1 MSMMIHNKKQRE
13 TPSII
18 RRVSVLSLLLMTTV
32 LSACSTPMTAQNLCE
47 LKVLSL
53 LIPKQSEEA
62 VESGSLESIQVLKRS
77 QEKLNQTMDLIQKN
91 DSNHQDLSQM
101 LANSQ
106 AISKNID
113 VIAKNQDN
121 LNRLYDY
128 QIVVFEQIPS
138 IQAEYNL
145 LTDMMARKNY
155 PATQVV
161 IAKNQVFMGERILRS
176 IGSLSKSNEFSRHSM
191 DDFLADLETFNVYLH
206 AQLNGNAELGVERVK
221 DTEMR
226 ESLLSIQED
235 IQVILDSETF
245 KLLQKRE
252 PLASTYQAARD
263 NVEISDEIFIKLN
276 QLERNTAH

>member
-1 MSMMIHNKKQRE
+1 MSMIIHNKKQIE

-18 RRVSVLSLLLMTTV
+18 RRVSVLSLLLMTTL

-62 VESGSLESIQVLKRS
+62 VRSGTMESVNALKQS
-77 QEKLNQTMDLIQKN
+77 QEKLNQTIALVEKN
-91 DSNHQDLSQM
+91 ESNDRA
-101 LANSQ
+101 LANFLEGAQ
-106 AISKNID
+106 KINKNID
-113 VIAKNQDN
+113 IIIKNQRD
-121 LNRLYDY
+121 LNDLYDY
-128 QIVVFEQIPS
+128 KLFIFESIPS

-161 IAKNQVFMGERILRS
+161 IAKNQVFIAERILRS
-176 IGSLSKSNEFSRHSM
+176 ISSLSKSNEFSRHSVE
-191 DDFLADLETFNVYLH
+191 DFLADLETFNVYLH

-226 ESLLSIQED
+226 EILLSIQED
-235 IQVILDSETF
+235 IQVVLESKAF
-245 KLLQKRE
+245 NLLQKRE
-252 PLASTYQAARD
+252 PLASTYQAARE
-263 NVEISDEIFIKLN
+263 NVEISEDMFIKLN
-276 QLERNTAH
+276 RLERTQQ

>member
-1 MSMMIHNKKQRE
+1 MSMILHNKKQIE
-13 TPSII
+13 TPLILK
-18 RRVSVLSLLLMTTV
+18 RASVLSLLLMTTL
-32 LSACSTPMTAQNLCE
+32 LSACSTTMTEKSLCE

-53 LIPKQSEEA
+53 LIPKQSEA
-62 VESGSLESIQVLKRS
+62 VVQSGSLESLKFLKMS
-77 QEKLNQTMDLIQKN
+77 QEKLNQTMDLMQKN
-91 DSNHQDLSQM
+91 DPNNQDLSQM

-113 VIAKNQDN
+113 VIAKNQGN

-206 AQLNGNAELGVERVK
+206 AQLNGNAELGIERVN
-221 DTEMR
+221 DAEMR
-226 ESLLSIQED
+226 ESLLSIQAD

-263 NVEISDEIFIKLN
+263 NVEISDEIFMKVN
-276 QLERNTAH
+276 QLERNVAH